1 MSKRGNSEGSLY
13 QSGEGWRGYVWCTRP
28 DGTRYR
34 KYVRGKT
41 HDEARQNWVNLR
53 DQASRGPVSSDV
65 PKIAE
70 FLAYWLKEIVEP
82 NLAPRHTRNTR
93 RSAACTSS
101 RISAVRAWTNY
112 R

>member
-41 HDEARQNWVNLR
+41 YDEARQNWANLR
-53 DQASRGPVSSDV
+53 DQANNGPVSSSI
-65 PKIAE
+65 PKLRE

-82 NLAPRHTRNTR
+82 NLAPKTYEKYEMFS
-93 RSAACTSS
+93 RSAYHPVF
-101 RISAVRAWTNY
+101 RR
-112 R
+112 